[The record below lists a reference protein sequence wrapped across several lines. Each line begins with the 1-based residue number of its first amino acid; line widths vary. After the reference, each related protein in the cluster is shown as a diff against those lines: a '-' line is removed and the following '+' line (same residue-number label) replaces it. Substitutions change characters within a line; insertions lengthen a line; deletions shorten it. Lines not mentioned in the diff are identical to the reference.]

1 MELGARI
8 LYYTVWLVVAIAG
21 SGIVYHSL
29 ARRDLRSDTTAIKER
44 GKRVGRPVATL
55 MKTLRE
61 RLRPLPPA
69 ARIEFQGQQSV
80 GIRVSLFLVIP
91 VLALGAYLDSGHAI
105 EVVVWGAMIVPALTL
120 PIGVAHTYLLRFLG
134 SRGVVT
140 STVTGVV
147 LGIVFI
153 NLLRQPDFTKGFAIY
168 GGVYGLIIGLGNKS
182 LFAPPRIAD
191 DAPRTL
197 EEQARADGL

>member
-1 MELGARI
+1 MELGAQI

-29 ARRDLRSDTTAIKER
+29 AQRDLRRDTTALRER

-61 RLRPLPPA
+61 RLRRLPPD
-69 ARIEFQGQQSV
+69 ARIEFQRQQSV

-91 VLALGAYLDSGHAI
+91 VLALGAYLDSDHSI
-105 EVVVWGAMIVPALTL
+105 EVVVWGSIIVPALTL
-120 PIGVAHTYLLRFLG
+120 PISVAHTYMLRLLG

-147 LGIVFI
+147 LGVVFI

-168 GGVYGLIIGLGNKS
+168 GGVYGLIIGLGNTS

-191 DAPRTL
+191 DGPRTL
-197 EEQARADGL
+197 EEQARVDGL